1 MRTAMLAFALGAALM
16 AAPVAQAADVTLKL
30 GHVTQTSHP
39 FHIGAEMFRDA
50 VAKKSGGSM
59 EISVYPARQLGDDRQ
74 LLEGVRLGTI
84 DAAVVSSSTFA
95 LFTPVMD
102 ALQLPFLIPS
112 YEALAD
118 AFLSAP
124 ADKMLASLDTLGI
137 KGLGYY
143 EGGFRHFLNSKRP
156 VRTVA
161 DMQGLK
167 IRVVP
172 NPLHIAIFRAL
183 GANPTPMPYG
193 EVYTAL
199 ETGALDGSEINVS
212 SVLSERFYE
221 KAKHMTMTGQ
231 YFFPA
236 VTIVNKAK
244 FDRLTPEQRKVLT
257 DAARET
263 IRPQVEAAAAQEGE
277 AAKKI
282 AAQGVEII
290 KFEDFATAR
299 EKVKALSA
307 EYEAKNPL
315 IKEFA
320 EHVRKNAQ

>member
-50 VAKKSGGSM
+50 VAKKSGGKM

-112 YEALAD
+112 YQALSD
-118 AFLSAP
+118 AFLSPP
-124 ADKMLASLDTLGI
+124 ADKMLASLDALGI

-156 VRTVA
+156 VHKVA

-263 IRPQVEAAAAQEGE
+263 IRPQVEAAAAQEGD

-282 AAQGVEII
+282 SAQGVEII
-290 KFEDFATAR
+290 KFDDVATAR

>member
-50 VAKKSGGSM
+50 VAKKSGGTM

-112 YEALAD
+112 YPALAD
-118 AFLSAP
+118 AFLSPA
-124 ADKMLASLDTLGI
+124 ADKMLASLDALGI

-143 EGGFRHFLNSKRP
+143 EGGFRHFLNAKRP
-156 VRTVA
+156 VQKVT

-199 ETGALDGSEINVS
+199 ETGALDGAEINVS

-263 IRPQVEAAAAQEGE
+263 IRPQVEAAAAQEGD

-282 AAQGVEII
+282 AAQGVQII
-290 KFEDFATAR
+290 AFDDVATAR

-320 EHVRKNAQ
+320 EHVRKSAQ

>member
-50 VAKKSGGSM
+50 VAKKSGGKM

-112 YEALAD
+112 YQALSD
-118 AFLSAP
+118 AFLSPP
-124 ADKMLASLDTLGI
+124 ADKMLASLDALGI

-156 VRTVA
+156 VHKVA

-257 DAARET
+257 EAARET
-263 IRPQVEAAAAQEGE
+263 IRPQVEAAAAQEGD

-282 AAQGVEII
+282 SAQGVEII
-290 KFEDFATAR
+290 KFDDVATAR

>member
-1 MRTAMLAFALGAALM
+1 MRISMLAFALGAALM

-50 VAKKSGGSM
+50 VAKKSGGKM

-118 AFLSAP
+118 AFVSAP
-124 ADKMLASLDTLGI
+124 ADKMLASLDGLGI

-263 IRPQVEAAAAQEGE
+263 IRPQVEAAAAQEGD

-290 KFEDFATAR
+290 KFEDVATAR
-299 EKVKALSA
+299 EKVKSLSA